1 MRKDRDMKELEISAV
16 KENLGQ
22 VLAFIEQELRGM
34 DCPSKVKTQIDI
46 AVEEIFVNIAS
57 YAYNPGEGPAQ
68 VRVEVQDDPLE
79 IILTFLDHGKP
90 YDPLAR
96 EDPDVTLP
104 AEKRRIGGLGIF
116 LVKKSMDEINY
127 EYKNGHNIL
136 TMKKCLK

>member
-16 KENLGQ
+16 KENLDE

-34 DCPSKVKTQIDI
+34 DCPLKVKTQIDI

-57 YAYNPGEGPAQ
+57 YAYNPGEGQAQ

-96 EDPDVTLP
+96 EDPDISLP

-136 TMKKCLK
+136 TMKKSLK